1 MNLPLVK
8 GVGGCSAR
16 MDKWRKHILWNI
28 PLAPF
33 TRGRTKN
40 HCFTIFSKSAS
51 ILVFFSKSQRV
62 RLRNW

>member
-33 TRGRTKN
+33 TRGRT
-40 HCFTIFSKSAS
+40 
-51 ILVFFSKSQRV
+51 
-62 RLRNW
+62 

>member
-33 TRGRTKN
+33 TRGKANYLFYHLIHHTEEITSPN
-40 HCFTIFSKSAS
+40 LANIF
-51 ILVFFSKSQRV
+51 F
-62 RLRNW
+62 